1 MTDNNFNQ
9 RDTLEKIKTNFSGRN
24 ILIIDDD
31 RDYADSTADLL
42 NLANYKTHVAYN
54 ETQAL
59 QIIKKNSIDIALI
72 DIRLGQVSGT
82 TIIPKL
88 KEVKVG
94 IHCIMVTGFA
104 AIESAMQ
111 ALKNGAYDY
120 LRKPVDNNELLTVLN
135 RCLEKIKLEE
145 EKKQAQNDLMEALSE
160 LNILK
165 NQLQAENIYLRE
177 EIKLNNN
184 FEEIIGESK
193 HLQNV
198 LSNVEKVAH
207 TESSVLILGET
218 GTGKELIARS
228 VHYLS
233 NRKEKPLVKVN
244 CAVLPANLI
253 ESELFGHEKGAFT
266 GAVAKKLGR
275 FELADNGT
283 IFLDEIGELP
293 LELQGK
299 LLRVLQEGEFERIG
313 SEKTVK
319 INVRV
324 IAATNRDLEKLIIE
338 NKFRSDLFYRLNVFP
353 LKIPALRERK
363 EDIPQL
369 VSHFVDKF
377 SKKLGKNIKT
387 ITNKTLEQ
395 FKDYS
400 WPGNIR
406 ELENIVERAMIF
418 SKNSEL
424 QVTISDFQTAEKDK
438 NNKLTNP
445 ATLEEMERSYIIK
458 VLDTTNWVIAG
469 DKGAASILGLHY
481 NTLRSRMDKLGIKKS
496 ARN

>member
-1 MTDNNFNQ
+1 M
-9 RDTLEKIKTNFSGRN
+9 LEKN

-31 RDYADSTADLL
+31 RDYADSTSDLL
-42 NLANYKTHVAYN
+42 SLADYNTYVAYN

-59 QIIKKNSIDIALI
+59 QIVESNNIEIALI
-72 DIRLGQVSGT
+72 DIRLGQISGT
-82 TIIPKL
+82 SVIPKL
-88 KEVKVG
+88 KKILPS
-94 IHCIMVTGFA
+94 IHCIMVTGYA
-104 AIESAMQ
+104 AIESAIE
-111 ALKNGAYDY
+111 ALQNGAYDY
-120 LRKPVDNNELLTVLN
+120 LKKPVDRHGLLSTIN
-135 RCLEKIKLEE
+135 RSFEKIKLEH
-145 EKKQAQNDLMEALSE
+145 EKQHAQDELRKTLSE
-160 LNILK
+160 LNELK

-184 FEEIIGESK
+184 FEEIIGKSSAIEIVLNNVEQVAKTES
-193 HLQNV
+193 NV
-198 LSNVEKVAH
+198 LIS
-207 TESSVLILGET
+207 GET

-233 NRKEKPLVKVN
+233 QRKEKPLVKVN

-253 ESELFGHEKGAFT
+253 ESELFGHEKGSFT

-275 FELADNGT
+275 FELANQGT

-313 SEKTVK
+313 SEKTLN

-324 IAATNRDLEKLIIE
+324 IAATNRDLENLVKE
-338 NKFRSDLFYRLNVFP
+338 KKFRSDLYYRLNVFP
-353 LKIPALRERK
+353 IKIPALRERK
-363 EDIPQL
+363 DDIPIL
-369 VSHFVDKF
+369 VRYFVDKF
-377 SKKLGKNIKT
+377 SKKLGKNIKS
-387 ITNKTLEQ
+387 ISKKSLDLFQN
-395 FKDYS
+395 YS

-424 QVTISDFQTAEKDK
+424 RVNVSDFESPDK
-438 NNKLTNP
+438 SNES
-445 ATLEEMERSYIIK
+445 ASSITLEEVERSYILKI
-458 VLDTTNWVIAG
+458 LDKTNWVIAG

-496 ARN
+496 S